1 MNSIYSKI
9 AGLVIL
15 FNLAVLMLFFSFDDY
30 IPNEVDKKKEELII
44 KGNLLSKV
52 IKPVLLT
59 ENISNFEKTIRIEN
73 LFNDKRLYRHEQIKI
88 YEFNINKPIT
98 AFFKLSELFIYYDG
112 EEIKRI
118 ENIKMVACFKAKH
131 KPILGKKTI
140 SM

>member
-88 YEFNINKPIT
+88 YE
-98 AFFKLSELFIYYDG
+98 D
-112 EEIKRI
+112 IKY
-118 ENIKMVACFKAKH
+118 
-131 KPILGKKTI
+131 
-140 SM
+140 